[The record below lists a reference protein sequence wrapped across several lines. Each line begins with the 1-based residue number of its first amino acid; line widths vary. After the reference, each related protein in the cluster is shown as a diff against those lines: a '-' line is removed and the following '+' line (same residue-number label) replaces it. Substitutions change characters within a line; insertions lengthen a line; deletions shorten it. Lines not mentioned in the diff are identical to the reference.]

1 MTNYTKSI
9 DNKTIKKV
17 YFLAKF
23 IACVFC
29 INTVIL
35 GLTVVNYQR
44 VLIIPLHL
52 QINGSLLITIF
63 ASMLILTSISIVFH
77 DALMNEIERRRDDK

>member
-9 DNKTIKKV
+9 DNKTVKKV

-29 INTVIL
+29 INTVII
-35 GLTVVNYQR
+35 GLTVVNYQDS
-44 VLIIPLHL
+44 LIIPLHL
-52 QINGSLLITIF
+52 QINSSFLILIF
-63 ASMLILTSISIVFH
+63 VLMLVLTSISIVFH
-77 DALMNEIERRRDDK
+77 DALMNEVERRKGNK